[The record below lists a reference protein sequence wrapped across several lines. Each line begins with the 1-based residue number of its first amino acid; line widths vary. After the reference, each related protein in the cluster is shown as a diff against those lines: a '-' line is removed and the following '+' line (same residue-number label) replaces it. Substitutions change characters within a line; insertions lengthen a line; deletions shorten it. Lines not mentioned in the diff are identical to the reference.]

1 MFSNRFPIH
10 CMTYLNYP
18 PHVAPR
24 AFKKFNHPYTKK
36 KRGAS
41 LSLVP
46 RVEAFALPYQSKR
59 ATLKA
64 PRKCIY
70 NRPIR
75 YNPSIEM
82 DTAS

>member
-1 MFSNRFPIH
+1 MSSNRFPIH

-24 AFKKFNHPYTKK
+24 AFKSLTTHTQKK

-46 RVEAFALPYQSKR
+46 LCEASRIAR
-59 ATLKA
+59 
-64 PRKCIY
+64 
-70 NRPIR
+70 
-75 YNPSIEM
+75 
-82 DTAS
+82 